1 MCRSMLKI
9 RVRIFGVMKCIATT
23 VQFGSFGI
31 IAEVHCC
38 IASCG
43 DWPLFK
49 VIVMFMTCFP
59 SFSWSS
65 CSPFLFLIRSPMRNK
80 NSIHLEQQDVVF
92 ICIQVTI
99 RESRVAMLTNI
110 FRQEIG
116 YHDNPASCQT
126 WCASVSQH
134 AYKLCC
140 ESCEAKFLYQDS
152 TRHSTYFLKT

>member
-31 IAEVHCC
+31 IAEVALLHCIRRLTLWC
-38 IASCG
+38 LWHAS
-43 DWPLFK
+43 PA
-49 VIVMFMTCFP
+49 
-59 SFSWSS
+59 WSS

-80 NSIHLEQQDVVF
+80 NSIHLEQQDVIF
-92 ICIQVTI
+92 ICIQVTT

-134 AYKLCC
+134 AYKPCC